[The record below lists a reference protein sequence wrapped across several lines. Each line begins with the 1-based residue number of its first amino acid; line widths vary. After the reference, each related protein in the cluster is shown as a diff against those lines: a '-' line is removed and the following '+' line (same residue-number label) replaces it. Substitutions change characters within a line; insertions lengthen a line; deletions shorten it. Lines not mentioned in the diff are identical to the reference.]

1 MAPYVL
7 VWVTDV
13 IASKQ
18 MFLGIRH
25 AIIPPN
31 TLVGLCD
38 ECLKMCAWE
47 ATDVIKPC
55 MVSNACEAE
64 LKSLFLALDGFNQLP
79 EVCFKFP
86 FILISKST
94 TAFLKS
100 QS

>member
-31 TLVGLCD
+31 TLVGEECLCD
-38 ECLKMCAWE
+38 ECLRMCAWE
-47 ATDVIKPC
+47 ATDVIKTWLVMP
-55 MVSNACEAE
+55 AR
-64 LKSLFLALDGFNQLP
+64 
-79 EVCFKFP
+79 
-86 FILISKST
+86 
-94 TAFLKS
+94 